1 MADGSIHTTSSM
13 GRLQA
18 LSWDQPS
25 GRGSRRAGRQQ
36 RLLDLSTP
44 CEGPSVCASWR
55 LYVHAGHQSAGRA
68 GRSFLRRRPL
78 PDAALSADTV
88 RAPQGRRIACHG
100 PGTRRES
107 SGGRGLA
114 RSRVPAASSYGN
126 GPVRSCPH
134 APGNVPR
141 LRALLLDVA
150 GQAPFIVRATPARE
164 RSRAPNGARA
174 GGVCVEIAQ

>member
-1 MADGSIHTTSSM
+1 MGAFTRRRRWDGCRCCPGTN
-13 GRLQA
+13 
-18 LSWDQPS
+18 
-25 GRGSRRAGRQQ
+25 RAGVARGVLEGSNACLTF
-36 RLLDLSTP
+36 RRP

-55 LYVHAGHQSAGRA
+55 LYVHAGHESA